1 VLVIVGVTAGA
12 VVAAVVLQD
21 LSNRPAD
28 LVEWRVG
35 LVLVVVTIG
44 AGLAAWARRPDT
56 PIGRRLVA
64 LGLLSF
70 TDALLRS
77 NDASIF
83 TVGNLVAA
91 SSAAVLANVVV
102 TYPSGRTETRLE
114 RVVLTGTYG
123 VVAFFCIARATT
135 TDFGPRCVRCPDNHL
150 YVGGYP
156 DVFDAVNRVS
166 AVLVAL
172 AATGIAI
179 VLAAKWR
186 RSGRAARRVLGPP
199 YVSAAVIVALLIATH
214 PSFDNRGPTAGG
226 GLVVTLALFSFP
238 ITIAI
243 GLTRGHM
250 ARAAASDLLIDL
262 AHDGDLEEA
271 TARAL
276 GDPTARLF
284 RSVPA
289 GFLEPT
295 APQTSV
301 APGRRRAIVERGGR
315 QLGVVEH
322 DAALADEPERL
333 TAVLSAIGLA
343 LDRAR
348 LADEVQTQ
356 LDLVASSRARIVAA
370 ADEERRRIERNL
382 HDGAQQ
388 RLVGASML
396 VRRARSRAQAAGD
409 AEQAAL
415 LTSAANEVDQGLREI
430 RELARGLQP
439 PMLTDRGL
447 VAALECLAEAA
458 SIPTSV
464 RSRLED
470 RPASVVETAAYFVA
484 SESLANA
491 AKHAHATSVVITAER
506 CDDDLIVR
514 IDDDGHGGAVVVDR
528 GGLAGLRDRVEA
540 LGGALL
546 VDSRPGRG
554 TTVMARLPD
563 VPT

>member
-1 VLVIVGVTAGA
+1 MEVVAPREHGLGWIEVSVVIAVTAGC
-12 VVAAVVLQD
+12 VAAAVALQD

-56 PIGRRLVA
+56 PIGRRLVI

-77 NDASIF
+77 NDAVIF

-91 SSAAVLANVVV
+91 SSAALLANVVV
-102 TYPSGRTETRLE
+102 TYPSGRSETRLE

-123 VVAFFCIARATT
+123 VVALFCIGRATT
-135 TDFGPRCVRCPDNHL
+135 TDFGPRCIRCPDNHL

-156 DVFDAVNRVS
+156 DLFDALNRVS

-172 AATGIAI
+172 VATGIAV

-186 RSGRAARRVLGPP
+186 RSGPAARRVLGPP
-199 YVSAAVIVALLIATH
+199 YVSAAVIVAVLIATH
-214 PSFDNRGPTAGG
+214 PSFDNRGQTAGG
-226 GLVVTLALFSFP
+226 GLAVTLALFSFP

-262 AHDGDLEEA
+262 AHGGDLEEA

-284 RSVPA
+284 RCDAA
-289 GFLEPT
+289 GFLQPS
-295 APQTSV
+295 APVAGTPL

-315 QLGVVEH
+315 QLGLVEH
-322 DAALADEPERL
+322 DAALAEEPERL

-348 LADEVQTQ
+348 LADEVRAQ

-370 ADEERRRIERNL
+370 ADDER
-382 HDGAQQ
+382 
-388 RLVGASML
+388 
-396 VRRARSRAQAAGD
+396 
-409 AEQAAL
+409 
-415 LTSAANEVDQGLREI
+415 
-430 RELARGLQP
+430 
-439 PMLTDRGL
+439 
-447 VAALECLAEAA
+447 
-458 SIPTSV
+458 
-464 RSRLED
+464 
-470 RPASVVETAAYFVA
+470 
-484 SESLANA
+484 
-491 AKHAHATSVVITAER
+491 
-506 CDDDLIVR
+506 
-514 IDDDGHGGAVVVDR
+514 
-528 GGLAGLRDRVEA
+528 
-540 LGGALL
+540 
-546 VDSRPGRG
+546 
-554 TTVMARLPD
+554 
-563 VPT
+563 